1 MRSKHISQH
10 QGNRYLPSPTPSQ
23 CQRRR
28 HELAKA
34 DGAHATD
41 QGIAP
46 ELLPSAEKMWLKLTK
61 IVAFYGFL
69 MVSVVSYP
77 QIFFF
82 PNMDSH
88 GTLSSRHAN
97 NNGFTRSSKRLL
109 YSSPV
114 SAIWA
119 KACAG
124 FGNAA
129 DKSDDSDE
137 IHVLLRFFSF
147 RWIVIIV
154 CWLHHV

>member
-1 MRSKHISQH
+1 MPHLLSSPISPNLLIRFRWLWDLSVIDNWFLRSKHISQH
-10 QGNRYLPSPTPSQ
+10 QGNRYLPSPAPSQ

-77 QIFFF
+77 Q
-82 PNMDSH
+82 
-88 GTLSSRHAN
+88 
-97 NNGFTRSSKRLL
+97 K
-109 YSSPV
+109 V
-114 SAIWA
+114 
-119 KACAG
+119 
-124 FGNAA
+124 
-129 DKSDDSDE
+129 
-137 IHVLLRFFSF
+137 FFSQHGLP
-147 RWIVIIV
+147 WHLVQQA
-154 CWLHHV
+154 CEQQWLHPIQQAVAVQQSRLGNLGKGLCRVRKCR